1 MDRFNPCHEHID
13 AIWEEQASADGVPS
27 CFVIKDEYDNRYG
40 EYCLSSITIPCP
52 INPDLWIYLTREL
65 VENIK

>member
-13 AIWEEQASADGVPS
+13 AIWKELASALLLLYMDGVLS

-40 EYCLSSITIPCP
+40 ELLSIFDHHSVPH
-52 INPDLWIYLTREL
+52 
-65 VENIK
+65 